1 MAKSAHKTPAEVS
14 AADGDVQVVGPGGI
28 AYSFTP
34 DAAAETSDR
43 LLFGAAEA
51 RGQEIDKQRRER
63 RPGRD

>member
-1 MAKSAHKTPAEVS
+1 MAKSAHTTPAEVS
-14 AADGDVQVVGPGGI
+14 AEDGDVQVVGPGGI

-51 RGQEIDKQRRER
+51 RGQEIDKERRQRR
-63 RPGRD
+63 PSGD